1 MRKLFLLGMLAL
13 AITPVIAQE
22 ELPALTDMPSGEW
35 TQVPLGEEYR
45 CLYDTPYS
53 FFVRPASEPTDNLM
67 IYFEGGGA
75 CWDGFTCASR
85 GQFASSFEV
94 VDGEANNY
102 TEGVFNYA
110 NEANPVGDYNTVFLP
125 YCSGDVHTGNKEGVT
140 LPIPS
145 GMGITETE
153 ITVNFDGFDLA
164 QGALEWVYEN
174 YTDPNQILVTG
185 CSAGGYGAV
194 HHAPF
199 VMNQYADTR
208 VVMLAD
214 ASNGVTPITWD
225 GLITWGSL
233 ETLPPFIDSLNGI
246 SREDYS
252 TTVNIR
258 DAARTFP
265 NNTFAEFN
273 NFIDAVQIGFY
284 GLLGGTQVTEE
295 NFGEV
300 AGEWS
305 IEMLENISQL
315 DVAVP
320 NYYSY
325 TAGGLNH
332 CITGSNLAY
341 EYNVQGVQFMDWLQS
356 LLDDTATRSPICDIS
371 TGQCLQDPQ

>member
-1 MRKLFLLGMLAL
+1 
-13 AITPVIAQE
+13 
-22 ELPALTDMPSGEW
+22 
-35 TQVPLGEEYR
+35 
-45 CLYDTPYS
+45 
-53 FFVRPASEPTDNLM
+53 
-67 IYFEGGGA
+67 
-75 CWDGFTCASR
+75 
-85 GQFASSFEV
+85 
-94 VDGEANNY
+94 
-102 TEGVFNYA
+102 
-110 NEANPVGDYNTVFLP
+110 
-125 YCSGDVHTGNKEGVT
+125 
-140 LPIPS
+140 
-145 GMGITETE
+145 
-153 ITVNFDGFDLA
+153 
-164 QGALEWVYEN
+164 
-174 YTDPNQILVTG
+174 
-185 CSAGGYGAV
+185 
-194 HHAPF
+194 
-199 VMNQYADTR
+199 

-258 DAARTFP
+258 DSARAFP

-273 NFIDAVQIGFY
+273 NFIDAVQVGFY

-295 NFGEV
+295 NFGQV